1 MTLYESSARGLV
13 FRQSSSSSFNGIAA
27 RAVMGTCD
35 LFGRVQVENDAGD
48 LSKEEPS
55 DVGDEQ
61 HRMAIRTYR
70 P

>member
-1 MTLYESSARGLV
+1 MDTSAGRLV
-13 FRQSSSSSFNGIAA
+13 GGWGSPSSFNEIAV
-27 RAVMGTCD
+27 RAVEWTCD